1 MLTVQ
6 MGGKSVTTTNNKQVM
21 KINGNEVEIER
32 IGNSIYVNGL
42 PINVIIAEKTGVN
55 WKRASYWLVLSVTSF
70 GAAFYLI
77 PNYGQ
82 VGLDFVIAQGSGLID
97 LVMGYVN

>member
-6 MGGKSVTTTNNKQVM
+6 MGGKSVTTTNNKQAM

-32 IGNSIYVNGL
+32 IGNAIYVNGL
-42 PINVIIAEKTGVN
+42 PINVIIAAKTGVN
-55 WKRASYWLVLSVTSF
+55 WKKAAGWAVVSVASF

-82 VGLDFVIAQGSGLID
+82 AGLDFVTTQGSGLID